1 MGTPEF
7 AVPSLDIL
15 VAHVLPVIAVVTAPD
30 KPRGRGQEVLPSP
43 VKQRAVHH
51 RIPLLQP
58 ESLKDPTF
66 AADLRRLAPD
76 LIVVVAFRILPPEIF
91 AIPPLG
97 SFNLHASL
105 LPRYR
110 GAAPI
115 NWAIIRGETETGVT
129 TFFLAEKVDTG
140 AVIMQERTPIGVD
153 EDAGSLH
160 DRLAHMGAD
169 AVLRTVMLIE
179 TGTAP
184 RMMQDGSLVC
194 PAPKIFKEHC
204 LIAWDKPAGEV
215 RNHIRGLSPHPAAFA
230 RHGGKPLKIYR
241 TAFADA
247 ARPLPPGRIL
257 VDGGRLYV
265 GAGDRPLEILEL
277 QQEGRRR
284 MTAAEFLR
292 GYHLASGEHFA

>member
-1 MGTPEF
+1 MGTPSF

-15 VAHVLPVIAVVTAPD
+15 IAHSLPVIAVVTAPD

-51 RIPLLQP
+51 RIPVLQP

-66 AADLRRLAPD
+66 VAELRRLAPE

-91 AIPPLG
+91 TIPRLG

-115 NWAIIRGETETGVT
+115 NWAIIAGEAETGVT
-129 TFFLAEKVDTG
+129 TFFLEEKVDTG
-140 AVIMQERTPIGVD
+140 AVILQQRTPIGAD

-160 DRLAHMGAD
+160 DRLAQMGAD
-169 AVLRTVMLIE
+169 AVLRTVMQIE
-179 TGTAP
+179 SGTAP
-184 RMMQDGSLVC
+184 GMKQDSSLAC

-204 LIAWDKPAGEV
+204 LIAWGKPASDV
-215 RNHIRGLSPHPAAFA
+215 RNHIRGLSPHPAAFT
-230 RHGGKPLKIYR
+230 RHDGKPLKIYR
-241 TAFADA
+241 TVFADP
-247 ARPLPPGRIL
+247 ARSLPPGRIL

-265 GAGDRPLEILEL
+265 GAGGGSLEILEL